1 MNGKGDK
8 WRGGWTTQYANNF
21 NNIFRNNFRNNMRK
35 INNDFLSNRY
45 IALCISNEGRISD
58 ERIMSSSIDTEE
70 LALTVLKEL
79 QSSTREV
86 WRLYKINNSELI
98 Y

>member
-8 WRGGWTTQYANNF
+8 WRGGGTTQYANNF
-21 NNIFRNNFRNNMRK
+21 NNIFRNNMRK

-45 IALCISNEGRISD
+45 IALCISNEGRIAD
-58 ERIMSSSIDTEE
+58 ERIMSSNIDTEE

-79 QSSTREV
+79 QSSTRDV

>member
-70 LALTVLKEL
+70 LALAVLKEL
-79 QSSTREV
+79 QSSTRDV